1 MPPTSPDKGTSVSV
15 GARAKLCARARDLR
29 ARLSSRRIDA
39 LGAAEVGRRIF
50 TDAADHVRARWLSLE
65 LNGYCSPATA
75 KPLHLF
81 LRVAPSERLAQQVAA
96 YRAQRGLTAT
106 ADGASEEFRHFFVE
120 SLWDLTVARRTV
132 RRSTTAAFVA
142 LGFTLHTGA
151 ATHPSEGRF
160 TRDVFDRVVDGFAA
174 ALHLQLGTF
183 AELETDGSS

>member
-1 MPPTSPDKGTSVSV
+1 MPPASPDKGSSVSTA
-15 GARAKLCARARDLR
+15 ARTKLCARAHDLR
-29 ARLSSRRIDA
+29 TRLSSRRIDA

-65 LNGYCSPATA
+65 LNGYCSPASA
-75 KPLHLF
+75 KLVHLL
-81 LRVAPSERLAQQVAA
+81 LRVPANERLALQVAG
-96 YRAQRGLTAT
+96 YRAQRGLTAR
-106 ADGASEEFRHFFVE
+106 ADGASKEFRHFFIE

-132 RRSTTAAFVA
+132 RRSTTTAFVA
-142 LGFTLHTGA
+142 LGFTLHSAA

-183 AELETDGSS
+183 AEADWK